1 MSGVG
6 GQPGTEVRLPVEKD
20 RAGASAG
27 PDNLLRHYAGV
38 VRRRGKWIIIGLVAG
53 LLAGFV
59 STLFITKPHATATY
73 YKATNTLVVNGGA
86 SSSSSGGGSGY
97 TLQQAALL
105 VQSQQLIKRVAA
117 KLHLSSRDVASR
129 LSATAR
135 GDVLALDITGIGTDG
150 AQAADLA
157 NTAGDYLNAAAQAQA
172 QQQFV
177 DQRNA
182 LYAQL
187 KDLQNQRDALQAKIA
202 TKPANADI
210 LEAQLTTILNEYTQI
225 YTQTQT
231 LGPANQTFALSVLQ
245 PASPIQ
251 INARGYAY
259 RLNQNIN
266 SRGQAAGTATAAAP
280 DFSETDFG
288 THSSIGKSTRIALG
302 GAAGLVLGTTTAF
315 LVEAWDDRI
324 RRRDRV
330 EELTGL
336 PVLAEIPKLN
346 REQIRTHAVPVADT
360 PTGRAAERYRAAR
373 TSILFALQAF
383 DTTAQPHGFD
393 DITTGLAAAEA
404 AERAPVIMVT
414 SPSPSRGQEHVGGES
429 RRGVRRQRPPHP
441 RRRRRLPPAGRGPV
455 PVAGAEPGRPRPS
468 RHHPHRRRVLHR
480 RAPRGVDTP
489 ADAVFRLRRSI
500 AQWQDQFDI
509 VLLDTPP
516 MLTTND
522 ATDLLA
528 AADAVVLV
536 LRAGQTRTGPAERVA
551 NVLTRFRADVLGIVL
566 NGCDNADMDP
576 YYAYGYGYGYTGKK
590 GKGGPGSG
598 VFSPSAKHDP
608 EYVAP
613 VAPAPNGNGNGNGNG
628 DVGVR
633 RRRRRHGDLLDHAP
647 RLIRWRHRPPGAST
661 TSRPSSGR
669 CWRTASRPRHTARAL
684 GAVRR
689 GVEPARR
696 GLPQARPRRAA
707 RGCRG
712 RRRRARRCRP
722 AQRGGR
728 ARTDADEAAHGP
740 RDRVRRRRSPC
751 STTRGSTCAC

>member
-1 MSGVG
+1 MNVVSGVA
-6 GQPGTEVRLPVEKD
+6 GQPGADPRLPVDVD

-38 VRRRGKWIIIGLVAG
+38 IRRRGKWIILGLVVG

-59 STLFITKPHATATY
+59 STLFITKHHSTVTY

-86 SSSSSGGGSGY
+86 TSSSTGGSSGY

-105 VQSQQLIKRVAA
+105 VQSQALIDRVAA
-117 KLHLSSRDVASR
+117 KLRLSPSDVGSR

-135 GDVLALDITGIGTDG
+135 GDVLALDITGISANNGQ
-150 AQAADLA
+150 QAADLA
-157 NTAGDYLNAAAQAQA
+157 NTAGRYLNAAAQAQA
-172 QQQFV
+172 QAQFI
-177 DQRNA
+177 DQRNN

-187 KDLQNQRDALQAKIA
+187 KDLQGQRDALQVKIA

-210 LEAQLTTILNEYTQI
+210 LEAQLTTILNQYTQV

-231 LGPANQTFALSVLQ
+231 LGPASQNFALSVLQ
-245 PASPIQ
+245 PAAPIQ
-251 INARGYAY
+251 INGRGYAY

-266 SRGQAAGTATAAAP
+266 SRGQAAGAAQTTAP

-288 THSSIGKSTRIALG
+288 TQATIGKSTRIALG

-346 REQIRTHAVPVADT
+346 REQIRTHAVPVADA

-414 SPSPSRGQEHVGGES
+414 SPSPAEGKSTSVASLAAAFADNGLRTLVVDGDF
-429 RRGVRRQRPPHP
+429 RR
-441 RRRRRLPPAGRGPV
+441 PAVARYLSPV
-455 PVAGAEPGRPRPS
+455 PNLVDPERPATTRIDGVS
-468 RHHPHRRRVLHR
+468 FIA
-480 RAPRGVDTP
+480 APRNVDTP
-489 ADAVFRLRRSI
+489 ADAVYRLRRSI
-500 AQWQDQFDI
+500 AQWQDQFDV

-598 VFSPSAKHDP
+598 VFSPSPRHDP
-608 EYVAP
+608 EYVTP
-613 VAPAPNGNGNGNGNG
+613 TNGNGNGNGTSVFDG
-628 DVGVR
+628 DG
-633 RRRRRHGDLLDHAP
+633 GAP
-647 RLIRWRHRPPGAST
+647 ATSST
-661 TSRPSSGR
+661 TP
-669 CWRTASRPRHTARAL
+669 P
-684 GAVRR
+684 
-689 GVEPARR
+689 
-696 GLPQARPRRAA
+696 
-707 RGCRG
+707 
-712 RRRRARRCRP
+712 
-722 AQRGGR
+722 
-728 ARTDADEAAHGP
+728 D
-740 RDRVRRRRSPC
+740 
-751 STTRGSTCAC
+751 